1 MPELKQPQE
10 AAEKTTEQPLT
21 TKKKRAMLEY
31 MAIMFAAAFLLVA
44 ISLLIKVI
52 DMKGEMEAANT
63 GARENIALL
72 QKDLDAARAES
83 AELQTQLAEA
93 NAASSEAADKLS
105 EAETRLSEAEKARA
119 RGSRGLRPR
128 EGLRRPRLR
137 QRLLRQLLL
146 RIPRCPRLAARGRH
160 AGAAHV
166 RIRAA
171 ARRELPDGFFP
182 AGQLAGAV
190 RADAAGQ

>member
-83 AELQTQLAEA
+83 AELQTKLDEA
-93 NAASSEAADKLS
+93 NTASSEAADKLS
-105 EAETRLSEAEKARA
+105 EAETRLSEAEKSRETLEKTLDAAQKENDTLSRRA
-119 RGSRGLRPR
+119 QANELLVSAQAALEQGDYAALRSHLTAL
-128 EGLRRPRLR
+128 EAYADALKDD
-137 QRLLRQLLL
+137 
-146 RIPRCPRLAARGRH
+146 
-160 AGAAHV
+160 GAALYETL
-166 RIRAA
+166 RSYI
-171 ARRELPDGFFP
+171 D
-182 AGQLAGAV
+182 
-190 RADAAGQ
+190 

>member
-83 AELQTQLAEA
+83 AELQTKLNEA

-105 EAETRLSEAEKARA
+105 DAETRLSEAEKARETLEKTLESA
-119 RGSRGLRPR
+119 QKENDTLSRRAQANELLVSAQAALEQGDYAALRSHL
-128 EGLRRPRLR
+128 EALGAYADALKDD
-137 QRLLRQLLL
+137 
-146 RIPRCPRLAARGRH
+146 
-160 AGAAHV
+160 GAALYEIL
-166 RIRAA
+166 RSYI
-171 ARRELPDGFFP
+171 D
-182 AGQLAGAV
+182 
-190 RADAAGQ
+190 

>member
-83 AELQTQLAEA
+83 AELQTKLDEA

-105 EAETRLSEAEKARA
+105 DAETRLSEAEKARETLEKTLESA
-119 RGSRGLRPR
+119 QKENDTLSRRAQANELLVSAQAALEQGDYAALRSHL
-128 EGLRRPRLR
+128 EALGAYADALKDD
-137 QRLLRQLLL
+137 
-146 RIPRCPRLAARGRH
+146 
-160 AGAAHV
+160 GAALYEIL
-166 RIRAA
+166 RSYI
-171 ARRELPDGFFP
+171 D
-182 AGQLAGAV
+182 
-190 RADAAGQ
+190 

>member
-44 ISLLIKVI
+44 VSLLIKVI

-83 AELQTQLAEA
+83 AELQTKLDEA

-105 EAETRLSEAEKARA
+105 EAETRLSEAEKARETLEKTLESA
-119 RGSRGLRPR
+119 QKEHDTLSRRAQANELLVSAQAALEQGDYAALRSHL
-128 EGLRRPRLR
+128 EALGAYADALKDD
-137 QRLLRQLLL
+137 
-146 RIPRCPRLAARGRH
+146 
-160 AGAAHV
+160 GAALYETL
-166 RIRAA
+166 RSYI
-171 ARRELPDGFFP
+171 D
-182 AGQLAGAV
+182 
-190 RADAAGQ
+190 

>member
-83 AELQTQLAEA
+83 AELQTKLDEV

-105 EAETRLSEAEKARA
+105 EAETRLSEAEKARETLEKTLESA
-119 RGSRGLRPR
+119 QKENDTLSRRAQANELLVSAQAALEQGDYAALRSHL
-128 EGLRRPRLR
+128 EALGAYADALKDD
-137 QRLLRQLLL
+137 
-146 RIPRCPRLAARGRH
+146 
-160 AGAAHV
+160 GAALYETL
-166 RIRAA
+166 RSYI
-171 ARRELPDGFFP
+171 D
-182 AGQLAGAV
+182 
-190 RADAAGQ
+190 

>member
-44 ISLLIKVI
+44 VSLLIKVI

-83 AELQTQLAEA
+83 AELQTQLNEA
-93 NAASSEAADKLS
+93 NAASSEAADKLLD
-105 EAETRLSEAEKARA
+105 AETRLSEAEKARETLEKTLDA
-119 RGSRGLRPR
+119 AQKENDTLSRRAQANELLVSAQAALEQGDYAVLRSHLTAL
-128 EGLRRPRLR
+128 GAYADALKDD
-137 QRLLRQLLL
+137 
-146 RIPRCPRLAARGRH
+146 
-160 AGAAHV
+160 GAALYEIL
-166 RIRAA
+166 RSYI
-171 ARRELPDGFFP
+171 D
-182 AGQLAGAV
+182 
-190 RADAAGQ
+190 

>member
-83 AELQTQLAEA
+83 AELQTKLDEA
-93 NAASSEAADKLS
+93 NTASSEAADKLS
-105 EAETRLSEAEKARA
+105 EAETRLSEAEKARETLEKTLESA
-119 RGSRGLRPR
+119 QKENDALSRRAQANELLVSAQAALEQGDYAALRSHL
-128 EGLRRPRLR
+128 EALGAYADALKDD
-137 QRLLRQLLL
+137 
-146 RIPRCPRLAARGRH
+146 
-160 AGAAHV
+160 GAALYETL
-166 RIRAA
+166 RSYI
-171 ARRELPDGFFP
+171 D
-182 AGQLAGAV
+182 
-190 RADAAGQ
+190 

>member
-83 AELQTQLAEA
+83 AELQTKLDEA
-93 NAASSEAADKLS
+93 NTASSEAADKLS
-105 EAETRLSEAEKARA
+105 DAETRLSEAEKAARRSRKRSRA
-119 RGSRGLRPR
+119 R
-128 EGLRRPRLR
+128 RRKTTRSP
-137 QRLLRQLLL
+137 
-146 RIPRCPRLAARGRH
+146 
-160 AGAAHV
+160 
-166 RIRAA
+166 A
-171 ARRELPDGFFP
+171 ARRPMSCSSRR
-182 AGQLAGAV
+182 Q
-190 RADAAGQ
+190 AALEQGDYAALRSHLERSGPMPTP

>member
-83 AELQTQLAEA
+83 AELQTKLDEA

-105 EAETRLSEAEKARA
+105 EAETRPSEAEKARETLEKTLESA
-119 RGSRGLRPR
+119 QKENDTLSRRAQANELLVSAQAALEQGDYAALRSHL
-128 EGLRRPRLR
+128 EALEAYADALKDD
-137 QRLLRQLLL
+137 
-146 RIPRCPRLAARGRH
+146 
-160 AGAAHV
+160 GAALYEIL
-166 RIRAA
+166 RSYI
-171 ARRELPDGFFP
+171 D
-182 AGQLAGAV
+182 
-190 RADAAGQ
+190 

>member
-1 MPELKQPQE
+1 
-10 AAEKTTEQPLT
+10 
-21 TKKKRAMLEY
+21 MLEY

-83 AELQTQLAEA
+83 AELQTKLDEA

-105 EAETRLSEAEKARA
+105 DAETRRKGPRDARENARERAEGK
-119 RGSRGLRPR
+119 
-128 EGLRRPRLR
+128 
-137 QRLLRQLLL
+137 
-146 RIPRCPRLAARGRH
+146 RH
-160 AGAAHV
+160 A
-166 RIRAA
+166 
-171 ARRELPDGFFP
+171 LPP
-182 AGQLAGAV
+182 RAGQ
-190 RADAAGQ
+190 

>member
-10 AAEKTTEQPLT
+10 AAETTTEQPLT

-44 ISLLIKVI
+44 VSLLIKVI

-83 AELQTQLAEA
+83 AELQTKLDEA
-93 NAASSEAADKLS
+93 NAASSEA
-105 EAETRLSEAEKARA
+105 EKARETLEKTLESA
-119 RGSRGLRPR
+119 QKENDTLSRRAQANELLVSAQAALEQGDYAALRSHL
-128 EGLRRPRLR
+128 EALGAYADALKDD
-137 QRLLRQLLL
+137 
-146 RIPRCPRLAARGRH
+146 
-160 AGAAHV
+160 GAALYEIL
-166 RIRAA
+166 RSYI
-171 ARRELPDGFFP
+171 D
-182 AGQLAGAV
+182 
-190 RADAAGQ
+190 

>member
-44 ISLLIKVI
+44 ISLLIKVT

-83 AELQTQLAEA
+83 AELQTKLDEA
-93 NAASSEAADKLS
+93 NTASSEAADKLS
-105 EAETRLSEAEKARA
+105 DAETRLSEAEKARETLEKTLESA
-119 RGSRGLRPR
+119 QKENDTLSRRAQANELLVSAQAALEQGDYAALRSHL
-128 EGLRRPRLR
+128 EALGAYADALKDD
-137 QRLLRQLLL
+137 
-146 RIPRCPRLAARGRH
+146 
-160 AGAAHV
+160 GAALYETL
-166 RIRAA
+166 RSYI
-171 ARRELPDGFFP
+171 D
-182 AGQLAGAV
+182 
-190 RADAAGQ
+190 

>member
-10 AAEKTTEQPLT
+10 AAKTTTEQPLT

-83 AELQTQLAEA
+83 AELQTQLDEA

-105 EAETRLSEAEKARA
+105 EAETRLSEAEKARETLEKTLDA
-119 RGSRGLRPR
+119 AQKENDTLSRRAQANELLVSAQAALERGDYAALRSHL
-128 EGLRRPRLR
+128 EALGAYADALKDD
-137 QRLLRQLLL
+137 
-146 RIPRCPRLAARGRH
+146 
-160 AGAAHV
+160 GAALYENL
-166 RIRAA
+166 RSYI
-171 ARRELPDGFFP
+171 D
-182 AGQLAGAV
+182 
-190 RADAAGQ
+190 

>member
-21 TKKKRAMLEY
+21 TKKKRAILEY

-44 ISLLIKVI
+44 VSLLIKVI

-83 AELQTQLAEA
+83 AELQTKLDEA

-105 EAETRLSEAEKARA
+105 EAETRLSEAEKARETLEKTLESA
-119 RGSRGLRPR
+119 QKENDTLSRRAQANELLVSAQAALEQGDYAALRSHL
-128 EGLRRPRLR
+128 EALEAYADALKDD
-137 QRLLRQLLL
+137 
-146 RIPRCPRLAARGRH
+146 
-160 AGAAHV
+160 GAALYEIL
-166 RIRAA
+166 RSYI
-171 ARRELPDGFFP
+171 D
-182 AGQLAGAV
+182 
-190 RADAAGQ
+190 

>member
-63 GARENIALL
+63 GARENIVLL

-83 AELQTQLAEA
+83 AELQTKLDEA
-93 NAASSEAADKLS
+93 NTASSEAADKLS
-105 EAETRLSEAEKARA
+105 EAETRLSEAEKARETLEKTLESA
-119 RGSRGLRPR
+119 QKENDTLSRRAQANELLVSAQAALEQGDYAALRSHL
-128 EGLRRPRLR
+128 EALGAYADALKDD
-137 QRLLRQLLL
+137 
-146 RIPRCPRLAARGRH
+146 
-160 AGAAHV
+160 GAALYEIL
-166 RIRAA
+166 RSYI
-171 ARRELPDGFFP
+171 D
-182 AGQLAGAV
+182 
-190 RADAAGQ
+190 

>member
-83 AELQTQLAEA
+83 AELQTKLDEA
-93 NAASSEAADKLS
+93 NTASSEAADKLS
-105 EAETRLSEAEKARA
+105 DAETRLSEAEKARETLEKTLESA
-119 RGSRGLRPR
+119 QKENDTLSRRAQANELLVSAQAALEQGDYAALRSHL
-128 EGLRRPRLR
+128 EALGAYADALKDD
-137 QRLLRQLLL
+137 
-146 RIPRCPRLAARGRH
+146 
-160 AGAAHV
+160 GAALYETL
-166 RIRAA
+166 RSDI
-171 ARRELPDGFFP
+171 D
-182 AGQLAGAV
+182 
-190 RADAAGQ
+190 

>member
-83 AELQTQLAEA
+83 AELQTKLDEA

-105 EAETRLSEAEKARA
+105 DAETRLSEAEKARETLEKTLESA
-119 RGSRGLRPR
+119 QKENDTLSRRAQANELLVSAQAALEQGDYAALRSHL
-128 EGLRRPRLR
+128 EALEAYADALKDD
-137 QRLLRQLLL
+137 
-146 RIPRCPRLAARGRH
+146 
-160 AGAAHV
+160 GAALYEIL
-166 RIRAA
+166 RSYI
-171 ARRELPDGFFP
+171 D
-182 AGQLAGAV
+182 
-190 RADAAGQ
+190 

>member
-83 AELQTQLAEA
+83 AELQTKLDEA
-93 NAASSEAADKLS
+93 NTASSEAADKLS
-105 EAETRLSEAEKARA
+105 EAETRLSEAEKARETLEKTLESA
-119 RGSRGLRPR
+119 QKENDTLSRRAQANELLVSAQAALEQGDYAALRSHL
-128 EGLRRPRLR
+128 EALGAYADALKDD
-137 QRLLRQLLL
+137 
-146 RIPRCPRLAARGRH
+146 
-160 AGAAHV
+160 GAALCEIL
-166 RIRAA
+166 RSYT
-171 ARRELPDGFFP
+171 D
-182 AGQLAGAV
+182 
-190 RADAAGQ
+190 

>member
-72 QKDLDAARAES
+72 QKDLDAAQKENDTLSRRAQANELLVS
-83 AELQTQLAEA
+83 AQ
-93 NAASSEAADKLS
+93 AALEQGDYAA
-105 EAETRLSEAEKARA
+105 
-119 RGSRGLRPR
+119 LRSHLTAL
-128 EGLRRPRLR
+128 GAYADALKDD
-137 QRLLRQLLL
+137 
-146 RIPRCPRLAARGRH
+146 
-160 AGAAHV
+160 GAALYETL
-166 RIRAA
+166 RSYI
-171 ARRELPDGFFP
+171 D
-182 AGQLAGAV
+182 
-190 RADAAGQ
+190 

>member
-83 AELQTQLAEA
+83 AELQTKLDEA
-93 NAASSEAADKLS
+93 NTASSEAADKLS
-105 EAETRLSEAEKARA
+105 EAETRLSEAEKARETLEKTLESA
-119 RGSRGLRPR
+119 QKENDTLSRRAQANELLVSAQAALEQGDYAALRSHL
-128 EGLRRPRLR
+128 EALGAYADALKDD
-137 QRLLRQLLL
+137 
-146 RIPRCPRLAARGRH
+146 
-160 AGAAHV
+160 GAALYEIL
-166 RIRAA
+166 RSYI
-171 ARRELPDGFFP
+171 D
-182 AGQLAGAV
+182 
-190 RADAAGQ
+190 

>member
-83 AELQTQLAEA
+83 AELQTKLDEA

-105 EAETRLSEAEKARA
+105 EAETRLSEAEKARETLDKTLESA
-119 RGSRGLRPR
+119 QKENDTLSRRVQANELLVSAQAALEQGDYAALRSHL
-128 EGLRRPRLR
+128 EALGAYADALKDD
-137 QRLLRQLLL
+137 
-146 RIPRCPRLAARGRH
+146 
-160 AGAAHV
+160 GAALYEIL
-166 RIRAA
+166 RSYI
-171 ARRELPDGFFP
+171 D
-182 AGQLAGAV
+182 
-190 RADAAGQ
+190 

>member
-83 AELQTQLAEA
+83 AELQTKLAEA
-93 NAASSEAADKLS
+93 NTASSEAADKLS
-105 EAETRLSEAEKARA
+105 EAETRLSEAEKARETLEKTLESA
-119 RGSRGLRPR
+119 QKENDTLSRRAQANELLVSAQAALEQGDYAALRSHL
-128 EGLRRPRLR
+128 EALGAYADALKDD
-137 QRLLRQLLL
+137 
-146 RIPRCPRLAARGRH
+146 
-160 AGAAHV
+160 GAALYEIL
-166 RIRAA
+166 RSYT
-171 ARRELPDGFFP
+171 D
-182 AGQLAGAV
+182 
-190 RADAAGQ
+190 

>member
-83 AELQTQLAEA
+83 AELQTQLNEA

-105 EAETRLSEAEKARA
+105 DAETRLSEAEKARETLEKTLESA
-119 RGSRGLRPR
+119 QKENDTLSRRAQANELLVSAQAALEQGDYAALRSHL
-128 EGLRRPRLR
+128 EALGAYADALKDD
-137 QRLLRQLLL
+137 
-146 RIPRCPRLAARGRH
+146 
-160 AGAAHV
+160 GAALYETL
-166 RIRAA
+166 RSYI
-171 ARRELPDGFFP
+171 D
-182 AGQLAGAV
+182 
-190 RADAAGQ
+190 

>member
-83 AELQTQLAEA
+83 AELQTQLNEA

-105 EAETRLSEAEKARA
+105 EAETRLSEAEKARETLEKTLESA
-119 RGSRGLRPR
+119 QKENDTLSRRVQANELLVSAQAALEQGDYAALRSHL
-128 EGLRRPRLR
+128 EALGAYADALKDD
-137 QRLLRQLLL
+137 
-146 RIPRCPRLAARGRH
+146 
-160 AGAAHV
+160 GAALYETL
-166 RIRAA
+166 RSYI
-171 ARRELPDGFFP
+171 D
-182 AGQLAGAV
+182 
-190 RADAAGQ
+190 

>member
-83 AELQTQLAEA
+83 AELQTRLDEA
-93 NAASSEAADKLS
+93 NTASSEAADKLS
-105 EAETRLSEAEKARA
+105 DAETRLSEAEKARETLEKTLESA
-119 RGSRGLRPR
+119 QKENDTLSRRAQANELLVSAQAALEQGDYAALRSHL
-128 EGLRRPRLR
+128 EALGAYADALKDD
-137 QRLLRQLLL
+137 
-146 RIPRCPRLAARGRH
+146 
-160 AGAAHV
+160 GAALYETL
-166 RIRAA
+166 RSYI
-171 ARRELPDGFFP
+171 D
-182 AGQLAGAV
+182 
-190 RADAAGQ
+190 

>member
-83 AELQTQLAEA
+83 AELQTKLDEA

-105 EAETRLSEAEKARA
+105 DAETRLSEAEKARETLEKTLESA
-119 RGSRGLRPR
+119 QKENDTLSRRAQAN
-128 EGLRRPRLR
+128 E
-137 QRLLRQLLL
+137 LLVSAQ
-146 RIPRCPRLAARGRH
+146 AAREQGDYAALRSH
-160 AGAAHV
+160 LEALGAYADALKDDGAALYETL
-166 RIRAA
+166 RSYI
-171 ARRELPDGFFP
+171 D
-182 AGQLAGAV
+182 
-190 RADAAGQ
+190 

>member
-83 AELQTQLAEA
+83 AELQTKLDEA
-93 NAASSEAADKLS
+93 NTASSEAADKLS
-105 EAETRLSEAEKARA
+105 DAETRLSEAEKARETLEKTLESA
-119 RGSRGLRPR
+119 QKENDTLSRRAQANELLVSAQAALEQGDYAALRSHLTAL
-128 EGLRRPRLR
+128 EAYADALKDD
-137 QRLLRQLLL
+137 
-146 RIPRCPRLAARGRH
+146 
-160 AGAAHV
+160 GAALYETL
-166 RIRAA
+166 RSYI
-171 ARRELPDGFFP
+171 D
-182 AGQLAGAV
+182 
-190 RADAAGQ
+190 

>member
-83 AELQTQLAEA
+83 AELQTKLDEA

-146 RIPRCPRLAARGRH
+146 RLPRRPRLAARGRH
-160 AGAAHV
+160 AGGRLEGGGGHV
-166 RIRAA
+166 A
-171 ARRELPDGFFP
+171 
-182 AGQLAGAV
+182 
-190 RADAAGQ
+190 

>member
-83 AELQTQLAEA
+83 AELQTKLDEA

-105 EAETRLSEAEKARA
+105 EAETRLSEAEKARETLEKTLESA
-119 RGSRGLRPR
+119 QKENDTLSRRAQANELLVSAQAALEQGDYAALRSHL
-128 EGLRRPRLR
+128 EALE
-137 QRLLRQLLL
+137 
-146 RIPRCPRLAARGRH
+146 AY
-160 AGAAHV
+160 
-166 RIRAA
+166 
-171 ARRELPDGFFP
+171 
-182 AGQLAGAV
+182 
-190 RADAAGQ
+190 ADALKDDGTALYETLRSYID

>member
-83 AELQTQLAEA
+83 AELQTQLDEA

-105 EAETRLSEAEKARA
+105 EAETRLSEAEKARETLEKTLESA
-119 RGSRGLRPR
+119 QKENDTLSRRAQANELLVSAQAALEQGDYAALRSHL
-128 EGLRRPRLR
+128 EALGAYADALKDD
-137 QRLLRQLLL
+137 
-146 RIPRCPRLAARGRH
+146 
-160 AGAAHV
+160 GAALYETL
-166 RIRAA
+166 RSYI
-171 ARRELPDGFFP
+171 D
-182 AGQLAGAV
+182 
-190 RADAAGQ
+190 

>member
-10 AAEKTTEQPLT
+10 AAEKTTEQPQT

-83 AELQTQLAEA
+83 AELQTKLDEA
-93 NAASSEAADKLS
+93 NTASSEAADKLS
-105 EAETRLSEAEKARA
+105 EAETRLSEAEKARETLEKTLESA
-119 RGSRGLRPR
+119 QKENDTLSRRAQANELLVSAQAALEQGDYAALRSHL
-128 EGLRRPRLR
+128 EALGAYADALKDD
-137 QRLLRQLLL
+137 
-146 RIPRCPRLAARGRH
+146 
-160 AGAAHV
+160 GAALYETL
-166 RIRAA
+166 RSYI
-171 ARRELPDGFFP
+171 D
-182 AGQLAGAV
+182 
-190 RADAAGQ
+190 

>member
-44 ISLLIKVI
+44 VSLLIKVI

-83 AELQTQLAEA
+83 AELQTKLDEA

-105 EAETRLSEAEKARA
+105 EAETRLSEAEKARETLEKTIESA
-119 RGSRGLRPR
+119 QKENDTLSRRAQANELLVSAQAALEQGDYAALRSHL
-128 EGLRRPRLR
+128 EALEAYADALKDD
-137 QRLLRQLLL
+137 
-146 RIPRCPRLAARGRH
+146 
-160 AGAAHV
+160 GAALYETL
-166 RIRAA
+166 RSYI
-171 ARRELPDGFFP
+171 D
-182 AGQLAGAV
+182 
-190 RADAAGQ
+190 

>member
-52 DMKGEMEAANT
+52 DMKGEMEAVNT

-83 AELQTQLAEA
+83 AELQTKLDEA

-105 EAETRLSEAEKARA
+105 EAETRLSEAEKARETLEKTLESA
-119 RGSRGLRPR
+119 QKENDTLSRRAQANELLVSAQAALEQGDYAALRSHL
-128 EGLRRPRLR
+128 EALEAYADALKDD
-137 QRLLRQLLL
+137 
-146 RIPRCPRLAARGRH
+146 
-160 AGAAHV
+160 GAALYETL
-166 RIRAA
+166 RSYI
-171 ARRELPDGFFP
+171 D
-182 AGQLAGAV
+182 
-190 RADAAGQ
+190 

>member
-10 AAEKTTEQPLT
+10 TAETTTEQPLT

-83 AELQTQLAEA
+83 AELQTKLDEA
-93 NAASSEAADKLS
+93 NTASSEAADKLS
-105 EAETRLSEAEKARA
+105 DAETRLSEAEKARETLEKTLESA
-119 RGSRGLRPR
+119 QKENDTLSRRAQANELLVSAQAALEQGDYAALRSHL
-128 EGLRRPRLR
+128 EALGAYADALKDD
-137 QRLLRQLLL
+137 
-146 RIPRCPRLAARGRH
+146 
-160 AGAAHV
+160 GAALYETL
-166 RIRAA
+166 RSYI
-171 ARRELPDGFFP
+171 D
-182 AGQLAGAV
+182 
-190 RADAAGQ
+190 